1 MLKAKGLMAAV
12 GISALLVLGLACGN
26 GEAATTATPDDVADS
41 SSQGEQTVATGAPAP
56 VSAQA
61 VAPAPAPAPSMED
74 TATVTKGSSSASLS
88 GIAASV
94 PVAALAQGGSSDAGI
109 WVTGQGTITLEPDLV
124 LLNIGVET
132 MADTVAIA
140 RGDAAKAMAAIVDA
154 VKARGLEDRDIHTVS
169 FNIWPR
175 YEYPEILVDGSRVR
189 RQTLVGYTV
198 SNTAS
203 IKIRD
208 LDAVGEIIDD
218 VTAAGGDPT
227 RINGINFTI
236 ENPNLFMEQLRA
248 DAVNDAIAKAEQF
261 AELTG
266 VSVGSLVF
274 ISEIGGGSPVVQNF
288 GADDGF
294 MIAKAESV
302 SSPISGGELELKL
315 GVQAVFGIVQ

>member
-1 MLKAKGLMAAV
+1 MFKTKGIMAAV
-12 GISALLVLGLACGN
+12 GISALLVLGVACGN
-26 GEAATTATPDDVADS
+26 GEAATTPTSASV
-41 SSQGEQTVATGAPAP
+41 EQPASTGAPASSQT
-56 VSAQA
+56 VAQA
-61 VAPAPAPAPSMED
+61 P
-74 TATVTKGSSSASLS
+74 ATVPSTTGEAAVEPRQVLASSSGFS
-88 GIAASV
+88 GSV

-109 WVTGQGTITLEPDLV
+109 WVTGLGTITLEPDLV

-154 VKARGLEDRDIHTVS
+154 VKARGLEDTDIQTVS

-175 YEYPEILVDGSRVR
+175 YEYPEVVIDGSRTR
-189 RQTLVGYTV
+189 KQTLVGYTV

-203 IKIRD
+203 IKVREI
-208 LDAVGEIIDD
+208 DAVGEIIDD
-218 VTAAGGDPT
+218 ITVAGGDST

-236 ENPNLFMEQLRA
+236 EDTSAYIAQLRE

-266 VSVGSLVF
+266 VIVGGLVF
-274 ISEIGGGSPVVQNF
+274 ISETGGGSPVVQNF

-294 MIAKAESV
+294 MIARAESV
-302 SSPISGGELELKL
+302 STSISGGELEL
-315 GVQAVFGIVQ
+315 

>member
-1 MLKAKGLMAAV
+1 MLKAKGMMVAV
-12 GISALLVLGLACGN
+12 GISALLVLGVACGN
-26 GEAATTATPDDVADS
+26 GEAATTASPDDAPNASTKV
-41 SSQGEQTVATGAPAP
+41 EQTAETGAPVQAP
-56 VSAQA
+56 VQA
-61 VAPAPAPAPSMED
+61 VAPAPATVPATED
-74 TATVTKGSSSASLS
+74 EVTVTKSSAIAVSS
-88 GIAASV
+88 GISGSL

-140 RGDAAKAMAAIVDA
+140 RGDAAEAMAAIVDA
-154 VKARGLEDRDIHTVS
+154 VKAQGLEDRDIQTVS

-175 YEYPEILVDGSRVR
+175 YEFPEVLVSGSKVR

-218 VTAAGGDPT
+218 VTAAGGDLT
-227 RINGINFTI
+227 RINGISFTI
-236 ENPNLFMEQLRA
+236 EDTSGYMEQLRE

-261 AELTG
+261 ASLTG

-274 ISEIGGGSPVVQNF
+274 ISETGGGSPVVQNF
-288 GADDGF
+288 GAADGI
-294 MIAKAESV
+294 MMARAESAPT
-302 SSPISGGELELKL
+302 SISGGELELRL

>member
-1 MLKAKGLMAAV
+1 
-12 GISALLVLGLACGN
+12 VL
-26 GEAATTATPDDVADS
+26 S
-41 SSQGEQTVATGAPAP
+41 SS
-56 VSAQA
+56 
-61 VAPAPAPAPSMED
+61 
-74 TATVTKGSSSASLS
+74 S
-88 GIAASV
+88 GFSGSV

-132 MADTVAIA
+132 MADTVSIA

-154 VKARGLEDRDIHTVS
+154 VKARGLEDTDIQTVS

-175 YEYPEILVDGSRVR
+175 YEYPEVLVDGNRTR
-189 RQTLVGYTV
+189 KQTLVGYTV

-203 IKIRD
+203 IKVRD
-208 LDAVGEIIDD
+208 IDAVGEIIDD
-218 VTAAGGDPT
+218 VTVAGGDST

-236 ENPNLFMEQLRA
+236 EDTSGYMEQLRE

-266 VSVGSLVF
+266 VSVGNLVF
-274 ISEIGGGSPVVQNF
+274 ISETGGGSPVVQNF
-288 GADDGF
+288 GAADGI
-294 MIAKAESV
+294 MMAKVEST
-302 SSPISGGELELKL
+302 SISGGELELKL

>member
-1 MLKAKGLMAAV
+1 V
-12 GISALLVLGLACGN
+12 SSGIS
-26 GEAATTATPDDVADS
+26 
-41 SSQGEQTVATGAPAP
+41 
-56 VSAQA
+56 
-61 VAPAPAPAPSMED
+61 
-74 TATVTKGSSSASLS
+74 GSL
-88 GIAASV
+88 

-140 RGDAAKAMAAIVDA
+140 RGDAAEAMAAIVDA
-154 VKARGLEDRDIHTVS
+154 LKARGLEDRDIQTVS

-175 YEYPEILVDGSRVR
+175 YEFPEVLVNGSRVR

-198 SNTAS
+198 SNAAS

-218 VTAAGGDPT
+218 VTAAGGDTT

-236 ENPNLFMEQLRA
+236 ENPNLYMEQLRA

-274 ISEIGGGSPVVQNF
+274 ISETGGGSPVVQNF
-288 GADDGF
+288 AAADGF
-294 MIAKAESV
+294 AIARAESAPT
-302 SSPISGGELELKL
+302 SISGGELELKL
-315 GVQAVFGIVQ
+315 GVQVVFGIAQ

>member
-1 MLKAKGLMAAV
+1 MFRAKGMMVAV
-12 GISALLVLGLACGN
+12 GISALLVLGVACGN
-26 GEAATTATPDDVADS
+26 GEAAATETPK
-41 SSQGEQTVATGAPAP
+41 GAPDA
-56 VSAQA
+56 SAEIEQS
-61 VAPAPAPAPSMED
+61 VTVPAPSTAPSTAGE
-74 TATVTKGSSSASLS
+74 ATVSKGSAVGLSS
-88 GIAASV
+88 GISGSV

-140 RGDAAKAMAAIVDA
+140 RGDAAEAMAAIVEV
-154 VKARGLEDRDIHTVS
+154 VKARGLEDRDIQTVS

-175 YEYPEILVDGSRVR
+175 YEFPEVLVDGSRVR

-218 VTAAGGDPT
+218 VAAAGGDPT

-236 ENPNLFMEQLRA
+236 EDTSGYMEQLRE
-248 DAVNDAIAKAEQF
+248 DAVADAIAKAEQF
-261 AELTG
+261 AALTG
-266 VSVGSLVF
+266 VGVGSLVF
-274 ISEIGGGSPVVQNF
+274 ISETGGGSPVVQDF
-288 GADDGF
+288 GAWDGF

-302 SSPISGGELELKL
+302 STSISGGELELRL